1 MQMFTSPIVSQRW
14 KPRMELKPSKFS
26 YDNYVTVC
34 LGCLWKGQPWMGKRV
49 TEMGRE
55 KSQNRRQ

>member
-26 YDNYVTVC
+26 YDNYVTNSVP
-34 LGCLWKGQPWMGKRV
+34 GMSVEGAAMDGKACD
-49 TEMGRE
+49 
-55 KSQNRRQ
+55 